1 MRAQAREA
9 KLRGM
14 KTWIVALLLLALAP
28 ATASA
33 GTIAG
38 KLPKKG
44 KPMTVRVIRAD
55 TAEVVAAKRLSSPRY
70 RLKVARGP
78 YLVRGTAGKRAF
90 GSKVV
95 RVGRRST
102 AKPKLRARSAAGG
115 PRLAIVAVDPH
126 ISISGL
132 PGYTNGLEIDGVLI
146 TELFGVDCTDGGEV
160 AIVEVRNRDALER
173 EIALQN
179 TKWFDPKTRV
189 RPNFIKPDTF
199 ISGHGSVS
207 GGMVTIDLAMRG
219 KVTGSSS
226 VTMPVSQLLDAAS
239 AVAADIKGQICRPS
253 ETEEPAPP
261 EPPITGARFGYRGSL
276 SGSATITSPAGTTV
290 ETWSAEGIRFSRTQ
304 PSSDSAPNYQITD
317 GTLDFRVDGTL
328 GGCTF
333 SGSTTIP
340 LNVAEGE
347 AESTLDLAPDDSYFA
362 VGYASP
368 ELVATYICPGED
380 PFTMPYGSITEYL
393 RTDKAFVRRQPAVDG
408 TIAGSAGATKDGKT
422 LSWAWNLKPLI

>member
-44 KPMTVRVIRAD
+44 KPMTVRVVRAD

-70 RLKVARGP
+70 RLKVPRGP
-78 YLVRGTAGKRAF
+78 YLVRGAAGKRAF
-90 GSKVV
+90 ATRIV
-95 RVGRRST
+95 RVGRST
-102 AKPKLRARSAAGG
+102 SRPKVRARAASA
-115 PRLAIVAVDPH
+115 PLAIVAVDPH

-132 PGYTNGLEIDGVLI
+132 PGYAGGLEIDGVLI
-146 TELFGVDCTDGGEV
+146 TELFGVDCTDGGKV
-160 AIVEVRNRDALER
+160 QVVEVRNRDALER
-173 EIALQN
+173 EIELGN
-179 TKWFDPKTRV
+179 SKYFDPKFRV
-189 RPNFIKPDTF
+189 RKNFIKPDTF

-239 AVAADIKGQICRPS
+239 VAAADIKGQICRPS

-261 EPPITGARFGYRGSL
+261 EPPTTGARFGYRGSL
-276 SGSATITSPAGTTV
+276 SGSATITSPAGTTT
-290 ETWSAEGIRFSRTQ
+290 ETWSSGDVRFSRTQ

-362 VGYASP
+362 VGYTSP

-380 PFTMPYGSITEYL
+380 PFTMAYGSITEYL
-393 RTDKAFVRRQPAVDG
+393 RTDKGFVRRQPAVDG